1 MSWRRVPPYATI
13 VSGRKA
19 FGSRREEERM
29 GSSGLVRWGA
39 IGLMLGS
46 VVWVVLGLSAVLG
59 FLQSIPGREDV
70 VMLII
75 ALLLT
80 AAGLVGLHALQR
92 NRYGLLGRAGFWIAV
107 LSLLARAVGAGVYL
121 AGSSALAW
129 ISYPWGTIGMV
140 VGFVTYGVAT
150 MRARMLPRWYGL
162 ALIVSMPLSL
172 PLGAYGT
179 TLFGLIMGVL
189 GYALWSRKDADAERQ
204 SPRVK

>member
-1 MSWRRVPPYATI
+1 LTWRRVPPYATI

-19 FGSRREEERM
+19 LGSRREKERM
-29 GSSGLVRWGA
+29 GASGLVRWGA
-39 IGLMLGS
+39 IGLMLGG

-59 FLQSIPGREDV
+59 YLQAIPGREDV

-92 NRYGLLGRAGFWIAV
+92 TRYGLLGRAGFWIA
-107 LSLLARAVGAGVYL
+107 LASLIARALGAGVYL

-129 ISYPWGTIGMV
+129 ISYPWGTIGML

-150 MRARMLPRWYGL
+150 MLARMLPRWYGL

-179 TLFGLIMGVL
+179 MLFGLTMGVL
-189 GYALWSRKDADAERQ
+189 GYALWSRKDADTGRK
-204 SPRVK
+204 SLRVK

>member
-1 MSWRRVPPYATI
+1 LSWRRVPPYATI
-13 VSGRKA
+13 GSGGKVL
-19 FGSRREEERM
+19 GSRRKEERM
-29 GSSGLVRWGA
+29 GSSGLIRWGA
-39 IGLMLGS
+39 IGLMLGG

-59 FLQSIPGREDV
+59 FLQAIPGREDV

-92 NRYGLLGRAGFWIAV
+92 NRYGLLGRAGFWITV

-140 VGFVTYGVAT
+140 VGLVTYGVAT
-150 MRARMLPRWYGL
+150 MRARMLSRWYGL

-179 TLFGLIMGVL
+179 MLFGLIMGVL
-189 GYALWSRKDADAERQ
+189 GYALWSRRDADTGRQ